1 MSELNSD
8 DSYQL
13 RKAQMDADKRGLEAK
28 KSQQELERL
37 VLELEHKYG
46 LMADGRTI
54 DPRTA
59 TIQSTPPT
67 RRSNGKESQEALETA
82 TLEVAGYI
90 TWVQAC
96 PARRIRS
103 HR

>member
-1 MSELNSD
+1 MSELHSE

-28 KSQQELERL
+28 KAQQELERL

-46 LMADGRTI
+46 LIADGRTI

-59 TIQSTPPT
+59 SIQGTPNT
-67 RRSNGKESQEALETA
+67 RKSNGKEPLDALETA
-82 TLEVAGYI
+82 ALEA
-90 TWVQAC
+90 TTT
-96 PARRIRS
+96 
-103 HR
+103 

>member
-1 MSELNSD
+1 MSELHSD

-13 RKAQMDADKRGLEAK
+13 RKAQMDADKRGLEARK
-28 KSQQELERL
+28 AQQELERL

-46 LMADGRTI
+46 LIADGRTI

-59 TIQSTPPT
+59 TIQGTPNT

-82 TLEVAGYI
+82 TLEAA
-90 TWVQAC
+90 TT
-96 PARRIRS
+96 
-103 HR
+103 